1 MQKIITSLKNVSSEE
16 LSDLREKLQEVKA
29 SMQNVQ
35 DKARELSS
43 VQLDLIKSIKSAEFD
58 AFSQYLKENLKK
70 LQTLQGKVFQKSCYA
85 KEYILINS
93 ITVSKKTLL
102 IINYQSIEVGDNY
115 LNFNNRILKT
125 IYPYEIINFF
135 ESLTEIVISEW
146 FSSFITLS
154 NLIIQNNAK

>member
-16 LSDLREKLQEVKA
+16 LSDLREKLQEVKT

-43 VQLDLIKSIKSAEFD
+43 VQLDLVKSIKSAEFD
-58 AFSQYLKENLKK
+58 AFSQYLKENLKE
-70 LQTLQGKVFQKSCYA
+70 LQSLQGKVFQKSYYA

-102 IINYQSIEVGDNY
+102 IINYQSVQVGDNY
-115 LNFNNRILKT
+115 LDFNNRVLKST
-125 IYPYEIINFF
+125 YSYEIVNFF
-135 ESLTEIVISEW
+135 ETLTEVDIPEW

>member
-16 LSDLREKLQEVKA
+16 LSDLREKLQEVKT

-58 AFSQYLKENLKK
+58 AFSQYLKENLKE
-70 LQTLQGKVFQKSCYA
+70 LQSLQGKVFQKSYYA

-102 IINYQSIEVGDNY
+102 IINYQSVQVGDNY
-115 LNFNNRILKT
+115 LDFNNRVLKST
-125 IYPYEIINFF
+125 YSYEIVNFF
-135 ESLTEIVISEW
+135 ETLTEVDIPEW

>member
-1 MQKIITSLKNVSSEE
+1 MQKILTSLKNISSEE
-16 LSDLREKLQEVKA
+16 LIDLREKLQEVKT
-29 SMQNVQ
+29 SMQNIQ
-35 DKARELSS
+35 DKARELSN
-43 VQLDLIKSIKSAEFD
+43 VQFDLIKSIKSAEFD

-115 LNFNNRILKT
+115 LDFNNRILKT